1 MVKTVCH
8 FYFSR
13 KERGIE
19 GNRVFDSRI
28 DLDSVLS
35 RAKEKQQIKKYFSR
49 NTPALSSIYFYLK
62 KTTKSIVR
70 VLPNM

>member
-13 KERGIE
+13 KERRIE
-19 GNRVFDSRI
+19 ENRVPKCEMDLESNRFFVSRM

-35 RAKEKQQIKKYFSR
+35 RANKK
-49 NTPALSSIYFYLK
+49 
-62 KTTKSIVR
+62 
-70 VLPNM
+70 